1 MTISQRIFEEL
12 KKQGKKQKDLA
23 VYIGL
28 STSAVSDWKKKGTNP
43 AAENLS
49 IIADFL
55 NISIEYLLTGK
66 EKSSPTVTLTA
77 DEQDLLDIYNSL
89 SPKSQGRLRE
99 RAEVL
104 AELETPA
111 VNEPE
116 PEENKEIETIFIEYS
131 TLRVSAGTG
140 EPLIDDTYP
149 EFIEVKRSE
158 LTEEANF
165 AVKINGNSMLPHY
178 KNNDIV
184 LVRSQPEVAVGE
196 IGIFTIDGEGYIKE
210 RGENR
215 LISLNPEYDD
225 IYFKE
230 GQDIRCKGLVIG
242 TLEEDDF
249 V

>member
-1 MTISQRIFEEL
+1 MGILDRISKLLGNREQREL
-12 KKQGKKQKDLA
+12 TTYLGLKSVAFSEWKSGKSKSYKKYL
-23 VYIGL
+23 I
-28 STSAVSDWKKKGTNP
+28 
-43 AAENLS
+43 E
-49 IIADFL
+49 IADFFNVSL
-55 NISIEYLLTGK
+55 DYLVYGK
-66 EKSSPTVTLTA
+66 EKSSLTSELSA
-77 DEQDLLDIYNSL
+77 DEQELFKIYKGL
-89 SPKSQGRLRE
+89 SIENKARVRE

-104 AELETPA
+104 AELEAPA

-116 PEENKEIETIFIEYS
+116 PEEDKEIETIFIEYS

-149 EFIEVKRSE
+149 EFIEVKRSK

-242 TLEEDDF
+242 TLEDEDF

>member
-210 RGENR
+210 RGGNR

-242 TLEEDDF
+242 TLEDEDF